1 MGFRIFDNP
10 DFTGASTNRWDPK
23 RYYDPNDLGYSMS
36 KDVVRPY
43 RVGVAC
49 GSCHIAFHPCFPPA
63 DPENPKWENLASAIG
78 NQYIRE
84 GRVFAPNLRKGGLFY
99 QMVELQPPGTSDTS
113 RIATDN
119 INNPNAINPIFLL
132 GARVAEAQEERLED
146 QSRLLPGNTPTMHV
160 PHILKDGAD
169 SAGIAGATL
178 RVYVNIGMYSQH
190 WLQQHNALIGI
201 APQKPF
207 QIKAAFDKSV
217 YWQATAQKFQNVAKF
232 FIRLMPYRLQ
242 DAPGGRQYLTKD
254 EQVLTRGKTV
264 FANNCAECHSSKRP
278 PAGTQDDDE
287 WFRQE
292 VLKPDF
298 LDNNFLSDDR
308 RYSVAKIKTN
318 ADRAAATN
326 AKKGHIWEHFSSAT
340 YKELPTVDPIDVY
353 NPYTDRD
360 EKFQIPGGGPGYYRT
375 PSLVSLW
382 SSAPFFHNNALGKFT
397 GDPSVKGRV
406 EALQRRGRKAARPK
420 RGSVAIPFGA
430 QGRVRASGADGH
442 PSPRPASGAP
452 PPRQTRQ
459 ARPLQGHRPGRVR
472 WHQQVLRIGR
482 IPAGTPIN
490 LIANIDPDRD
500 WRELARLLVKI
511 KATVAEVALKNPGP
525 EETRQLLRDR
535 LASDLFAAYKCPDL
549 ITDRGHEFGT
559 ELPDDDKRALI
570 EYLKTF

>member
-1 MGFRIFDNP
+1 MKTILTVISAAAGLLAGCSPQPPDDNGGGRVAADFPELSLDVFSKMDGGVKLAPEEIKGRNTWILWCGGDEQFWDRMTRDGYGLFDLLKMVDSRERATRFQRLGLINQPGYRTAQQPDRYGVWIDEPESPETAEPSGIDPKVYGRPSGIMGFRIFDNP

-178 RVYVNIGMYSQH
+178 RVYVNIGVYSQH

-340 YKELPTVDPIDVY
+340 YKELPTIDPIDVY

-360 EKFQIPGGGPGYYRT
+360 EKIQIPGGGPGYYRT

-406 EALQRRGRKAARPK
+406 EASTTRSK
-420 RGSVAIPFGA
+420 SC
-430 QGRVRASGADGH
+430 SG
-442 PSPRPASGAP
+442 P
-452 PPRQTRQ
+452 
-459 ARPLQGHRPGRVR
+459 
-472 WHQQVLRIGR
+472 
-482 IPAGTPIN
+482 
-490 LIANIDPDRD
+490 
-500 WRELARLLVKI
+500 
-511 KATVAEVALKNPGP
+511 
-525 EETRQLLRDR
+525 
-535 LASDLFAAYKCPDL
+535 
-549 ITDRGHEFGT
+549 
-559 ELPDDDKRALI
+559 
-570 EYLKTF
+570 